1 MCQRGGRRR
10 YAVPRLFEEAEML
23 AALYTDSSALSRVG
37 CLARRLPLRNAGLKA
52 LASRI
57 PRDIPPEKV
66 FSFDRLLLVALTKG
80 AVAPELAKAFVKSGL
95 HGADVIYS
103 MYGED
108 FPFLEWAKARGAKII
123 IDVFVHPSTNRI
135 VAEEARRFGRDEAI
149 DPVQTRAEDAHSR
162 KVFALADLLLC
173 PSRWVAEGVEAFAP
187 DCAHKVRVVPYGSSL
202 QIREAINKSPTPG
215 RILCAGRD
223 PLRKGLHILAEAAAL
238 VREGGMELDVRCAG
252 VSTDD
257 VDWIEKSG
265 QLNCLGTLPMDQM
278 HREFDAAD
286 LFVLPSFSE
295 GQAGVV
301 LEAMASGCPVIATR
315 ESGVDFE
322 PDCGII
328 VPAGDPFE
336 LARIIIEVVQNRTRR
351 NQLAQGALRQAEM
364 FSMEAWKT
372 RLVQTVEEV

>member
-1 MCQRGGRRR
+1 
-10 YAVPRLFEEAEML
+10 ML
-23 AALYTDSSALSRVG
+23 AALYTDSSALSRAG
-37 CLARRLPLRNAGLKA
+37 CLARRLPWRNAGIDA
-52 LASRI
+52 LASRM
-57 PRDIPPEKV
+57 PLDIVPEKV
-66 FSFDRLLLVALTKG
+66 FSFDRLLFAPLTGGLIAPAL
-80 AVAPELAKAFVKSGL
+80 APAFINAGL
-95 HGADVIYS
+95 HGADVVYS

-108 FPFLEWAKARGAKII
+108 SPFLEWAKARGAKII
-123 IDVFVHPSTNRI
+123 IDVFVHPSTNQI
-135 VAEEARRFGRDEAI
+135 VAEEARRFGRDQTI
-149 DPVQTRAEDAHSR
+149 DSLQTRKEDAHSR
-162 KVFALADLLLC
+162 RVFALADLLLC
-173 PSRWVAEGVEAFAP
+173 PSRWVAEGVESFAP

-202 QIREAINKSPTPG
+202 QIKEPINEFPTPG

-238 VREGGMELDVRCAG
+238 MRAGGLELDIRCAG

-257 VDWIEKSG
+257 VGWIEKSD

-301 LEAMASGCPVIATR
+301 LEAMASGCPVVATR

-322 PDCGII
+322 ADCGIT
-328 VPAGDPFE
+328 VPAGDPGE
-336 LARIIIEVVQNRTRR
+336 LARIITDVVQNRAHR

-364 FSMEAWKT
+364 FSMEAWKN
-372 RLVQTVEEV
+372 RLIETVENI